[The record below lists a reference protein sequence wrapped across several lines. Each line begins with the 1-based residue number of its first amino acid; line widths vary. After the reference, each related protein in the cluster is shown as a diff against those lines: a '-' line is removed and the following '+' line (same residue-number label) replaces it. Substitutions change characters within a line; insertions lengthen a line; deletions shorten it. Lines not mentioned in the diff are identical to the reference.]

1 MLVEEIIQKKARL
14 QDVLLKATTD
24 LVQAD
29 EVYSWLN

>member
-1 MLVEEIIQKKARL
+1 MLVQEITQKKARL

-24 LVQAD
+24 LVQTD